1 MGGVGLGEVCM
12 GEGEIGNAS
21 LDGVVGVGDVFD
33 AWVGEGGMVENKG
46 SEGMGGEVVGGVLLV
61 ELKED
66 TREQVGKRN
75 WSTVVIVFG
84 MDGESFSGN

>member
-1 MGGVGLGEVCM
+1 M
-12 GEGEIGNAS
+12 
-21 LDGVVGVGDVFD
+21 
-33 AWVGEGGMVENKG
+33 ENKG

-66 TREQVGKRN
+66 SREQVGKRN